1 MGCGCAK
8 KHSSS
13 TSPATKAKTSQVK
26 KASGVSPVPRSE
38 AVNEVQV
45 VSSKKINNPECIGMY
60 DQLSVLDRKIVALHN
75 KFRFSQMG
83 YRYAETQK
91 IIRGMLI
98 DLKNNCPEEDEFSA
112 VRDFVNEEYSKYFNI
127 SR

>member
-13 TSPATKAKTSQVK
+13 TSPVAKAKASQVK

-45 VSSKKINNPECIGMY
+45 ASSKKINNPECIGMY